1 MVDYH
6 KEKVNLFG
14 YPTFYFLTEVV
25 ILFVVDDQVI
35 KTVVSLQG
43 DQTNQTLS
51 MKSNTFV
58 LSNLK
63 VFNNS
68 TKTLNNYSLFL
79 SKDYA

>member
-1 MVDYH
+1 MVEYH

-25 ILFVVDDQVI
+25 ILFVDDQVI
-35 KTVVSLQG
+35 KTVVSLRG
-43 DQTNQTLS
+43 DQTNQILS

-79 SKDYA
+79 SKDYT